1 MRAAEESALTI
12 EFTEPSTRR
21 KFLQFSAV
29 SAAAFA
35 LGCIQKPTQD
45 TGELPP
51 VPDTAGNDTAAKDT
65 AAKDT
70 GAQTC
75 EETNED
81 IEGPYYREDA
91 PSRQNLDLYKDPGT
105 RMTLTGHVLDTEC
118 NPIPN
123 AKIEIWHCD
132 DDGDYDNDTKAMKYR
147 GVVTVGKKGDWT
159 FDTVKPG
166 FYAIGEDTYRPAH
179 VHVKIFVDD
188 VEKLT
193 TQLYFAGDPYNAADS
208 WYEASREMPIE
219 NQKDGSIVCRYDF
232 AVAV

>member
-1 MRAAEESALTI
+1 MTI
-12 EFTEPSTRR
+12 EFTHPSTRR

-51 VPDTAGNDTAAKDT
+51 VPDTASKDT
-65 AAKDT
+65 ASKDTASKDT
-70 GAQTC
+70 GAQAC

-132 DDGDYDNDTKAMKYR
+132 DNGDYDNDT
-147 GVVTVGKKGDWT
+147 
-159 FDTVKPG
+159 
-166 FYAIGEDTYRPAH
+166 
-179 VHVKIFVDD
+179 
-188 VEKLT
+188 
-193 TQLYFAGDPYNAADS
+193 NAV
-208 WYEASREMPIE
+208 I
-219 NQKDGSIVCRYDF
+219 
-232 AVAV
+232 